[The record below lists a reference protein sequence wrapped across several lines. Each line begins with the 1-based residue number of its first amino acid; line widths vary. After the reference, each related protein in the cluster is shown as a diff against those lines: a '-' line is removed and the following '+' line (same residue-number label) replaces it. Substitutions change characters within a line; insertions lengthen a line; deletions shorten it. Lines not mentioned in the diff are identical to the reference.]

1 VTQAHPDPTEQW
13 PEHLARLDED
23 RRRAVEGAL
32 RRSAAE
38 GRPASQDA
46 VELLVAYAL
55 GEITSRQYAMG
66 ILRSWS
72 IVRPEPAPHPTLD
85 PTPESAPL
93 PPPTPDPS
101 DAPDR
106 PARMSREEAVQA
118 YVTGQIDVAE
128 FLRLARH

>member
-1 VTQAHPDPTEQW
+1 VTQAHPDPIEQW
-13 PEHLARLDED
+13 PEHLARLDDD

-72 IVRPEPAPHPTLD
+72 IVRPD
-85 PTPESAPL
+85 PTPEPAPPPPL
-93 PPPTPDPS
+93 PPDPS
-101 DAPDR
+101 DAPDQ
-106 PARMSREEAVQA
+106 PARISREEAVQA

-128 FLRLARH
+128 FLRLARR

>member
-72 IVRPEPAPHPTLD
+72 IVRPDPAP
-85 PTPESAPL
+85 EQA
-93 PPPTPDPS
+93 PPPPLSPDPS